1 MERKTAMGGRAT
13 EPVTHEPATP
23 VNWPH
28 GHVQV
33 ELTDSDQSECVRVWI
48 HGHVHFLHATT
59 ARELAKMLGLCLEE
73 YNKAA
78 RSRGFP
84 TV

>member
-1 MERKTAMGGRAT
+1 MGRKTAGGWDHS

-23 VNWPH
+23 INWPH
-28 GHVQV
+28 GHVCV
-33 ELTDSDQSECVRVWI
+33 ELTDADQSECVRVWI
-48 HGHVHFLHATT
+48 HGHMHFLHATT
-59 ARELAKMLGLCLEE
+59 ARELAKMLGVCLDE

-78 RSRGFP
+78 SEIGFP

>member
-1 MERKTAMGGRAT
+1 MERKMAGGADHH
-13 EPVTHEPATP
+13 EPVTHEPDAP
-23 VNWPH
+23 INWPH

-33 ELTDSDQSECVRVWI
+33 ELTNPAQSECVRVWI

-59 ARELAKMLGLCLEE
+59 ARELAKMLGVCLDEF
-73 YNKAA
+73 NKAA
-78 RSRGFP
+78 SKLGFP